1 MATFISGRLNA
12 RFKKPSPRLL
22 AYGFY
27 IAVVILATMAALTLI
42 SVEI

>member
-1 MATFISGRLNA
+1 MASLISGRFNA

-27 IAVVILATMAALTLI
+27 IGGVILALMAALILV
-42 SVEI
+42 SVQI